1 MEAFLKQVADHYIKE
16 ANFSDLEF
24 IFPNRR
30 SSVFFRK
37 YVCSAAARLGKAVI
51 MPECTTINDLFSS
64 LSDLKPAS
72 RIQLLVDLY
81 ACYAKVYSQ
90 AESLDEFICWGDV
103 LIADF
108 NDIDKYLVDPEQVF
122 TNVRD
127 LKAIEDRYE
136 YLSEEQRQA
145 ISSFLSHFYKGQTG
159 SAADFSVKGEI
170 KGEFVKLWNIL
181 LPLYRNFNELLD
193 SKGQAYEGKIYRK
206 VAGIPESV
214 SSHLE
219 GRSFVFVGLNA
230 LNECEK
236 KLLRHLKS
244 KAAARFCW
252 DWSGE
257 WIKDPANRAS
267 FFMADN
273 VQEFPQDFKLETQG
287 LSTASFKV
295 VSVPSSVGQAKQLP
309 FILEQL
315 LPECIAGQKSIESE
329 DCAIVLPDE
338 SLLLPVLNSIPQEVK
353 DINVTMGYPMRGS
366 DFSVLLSTLSAARMN
381 TVRKAGAQLFYHKYV
396 RTVLSNNIFR
406 TIASAGDLKV
416 ADKILE
422 DRKLYVPSEDFSQS
436 GLLELWFRPS
446 PCDPLVASVEAVR
459 EFASYLKEVIDR
471 TGELLAQAGDSGME
485 TVFAKACYNA
495 VVSLDDMELNIKPV
509 TWLKLLE
516 QLLQPVSVPFSGEP
530 LKGLQVMGPLESR
543 ALDFRNLI
551 ILSCNEGVFPRK
563 SFNSS
568 FIPPELRKGFG
579 LPTYE
584 YQDAVWAY
592 YFYRLIQRAEN
603 VWLLYDSRS
612 DGVKT
617 GEESRYIK
625 QLNYLYNADI
635 TYCVT
640 KLTAGKN
647 SDEPPIV
654 KTQEHLDI
662 IRRDVNFSASLLQK
676 YLSCPAKFYYSKV
689 EGLEDVQDSVDDL
702 DSGTFGNVFH
712 NVMRW
717 IYCKDG
723 DIRTPVGRVDEAYIT
738 HRLSASFAPELRKQ
752 IAALI
757 CTELRTDQVRGK
769 NLVLAQ
775 VIEQYVIKTLEYDL
789 KLLKS
794 RKTGH
799 FNVLGIECFLPFDYA
814 GHKFVGFIDRL
825 DSFADGEIRIVD
837 YKTGKVSDKEMM
849 VMGESGVDEVYAKSV
864 FDSIFDPDAKDN
876 PKIALQF
883 YIYNLMLC
891 NSEKG
896 KAMAEGKK
904 ILNSVYSLSHL
915 YDDAAREYCLTK
927 EVFDYAGDKVRATL
941 DEIFD
946 LQGHPEFKRTENT
959 ATCAYCDF
967 RMICGR

>member
-16 ANFSDLEF
+16 ADFSELEF

-37 YVCSAAARLGKAVI
+37 YVCEASRDRGKAVI
-51 MPECTTINDLFSS
+51 MPECTTINDFFSG
-64 LSDLKPAS
+64 LSDLRSAP
-72 RIQLLVDLY
+72 RIPLLVDLY
-81 ACYAKVYSQ
+81 ECYRKIYPQ

-108 NDIDKYLVDPEQVF
+108 NDIDKYQAEPRQVF

-127 LKAIEDRYE
+127 LKSIEDSFE
-136 YLSEEQRQA
+136 YLTDSQKAA
-145 ISSFLSHFYKGQTG
+145 IKSFLSHFYEKRTG
-159 SAADFSVKGEI
+159 ASAHLAVRGEI
-170 KGEFVKLWNIL
+170 KQEFVKLWNIL
-181 LPLYRNFNELLD
+181 LPLYEAFNQMLEG
-193 SKGQAYEGKIYRK
+193 KGVGYEGKIYRK
-206 VAGIPESV
+206 VAELDETV
-214 SSHLE
+214 REHLE
-219 GRSFVFVGLNA
+219 GRRFVFVGLNA

-236 KLLRHLKS
+236 KLLRHLRDRS
-244 KAAARFCW
+244 AARFCW
-252 DWSGE
+252 DWSGK
-257 WIKDPANRAS
+257 WIKDPSNRAS
-267 FFMADN
+267 FFMSAN
-273 VQEFPQDFKLETQG
+273 VLEFRQDFELDAGG
-287 LSTASFKV
+287 LAEPRFKV
-295 VSVPSSVGQAKQLP
+295 VSVPSAVGQAKQLP
-309 FILEQL
+309 HILEEV
-315 LPECIAGQKSIESE
+315 LPEGGGIAAE
-329 DCAIVLPDE
+329 DCAVVLPDE
-338 SLLLPVLNSIPQEVK
+338 SLLMPVLNSIPPYVR
-353 DINVTMGYPMRGS
+353 DVNVTMGYPMKGS
-366 DFSVLLSTLSAARMN
+366 DFAVLLSTLSAARMN
-381 TVRKAGAQLFYHKYV
+381 VVRNGETVLFYHKYV

-406 TIASAGDLKV
+406 TVASEQDLQV
-416 ADKILE
+416 CGKILQE
-422 DRKLYVPSEDFSQS
+422 RKLYVPEGDFAESD
-436 GLLELWFRPS
+436 LLKLWFRSSPFNPS
-446 PCDPLVASVEAVR
+446 VASAEAVG
-459 EFASYLKEVIDR
+459 EFALYQKEVIDR
-471 TGELLAQAGDSGME
+471 TGELLSASGGSALD

-495 VVSLDDMELNIKPV
+495 VESLEQMNLNIKPS
-509 TWLKLLE
+509 TWMKLLD
-516 QLLQPVSVPFSGEP
+516 QLLQPVSVPFTGEP

-543 ALDFRNLI
+543 ALDFRNLV

-563 SFNSS
+563 SFSSS

-625 QLNYLYNADI
+625 QLDYLYDADI
-635 TYCVT
+635 TRCVT
-640 KLTAGKN
+640 KLSAGG
-647 SDEPPIV
+647 SYLEPPIV
-654 KTQEHLDI
+654 KTQEHLDKI
-662 IRRDVNFSASLLQK
+662 ISDVRFSASLLQN
-676 YLSCPAKFYYSKV
+676 YLSCPAKFFYSKI

-723 DIRTPVGRVDEAYIT
+723 DIKTPVGRVDEAYIT

-794 RKTGH
+794 RKTGY
-799 FNVLGIECFLPFDYA
+799 FTVLGIERSLPFVFA
-814 GHKFVGFIDRL
+814 GHRFAGFIDRL
-825 DSFADGEIRIVD
+825 DSFDDGEIRIVD
-837 YKTGKVSDKEMM
+837 YKTGRVSDSEMM
-849 VMGESGVDEVYAKSV
+849 VMGESGNDENCALQV
-864 FDSIFDPDAKDN
+864 FDSIFDPEAKER

-883 YIYNLMLC
+883 FIYNLMLML
-891 NSEKG
+891 NSEG
-896 KAMAEGKK
+896 RALRGNRR
-904 ILNSVYSLSHL
+904 IVNTVYSLSHL
-915 YDDAAREYCLTK
+915 YADDAKEYSLTDEIVKYASDKLEACLN
-927 EVFDYAGDKVRATL
+927 
-941 DEIFD
+941 EIFD
-946 LQGHPEFKRTENT
+946 LSAQPEFRRTENT
-959 ATCAYCDF
+959 DTCSYCDF